1 MGERKASKSKG
12 EGEEKIQEIR
22 HGEEN
27 LSKEVLQRWDQL

>member
-1 MGERKASKSKG
+1 MGERKAPKSKG

-27 LSKEVLQRWDQL
+27 LSSNSR